1 MKIIHVLNTNKY
13 SGAENVAITTIN
25 QMKKDNDIV
34 YVSPDGKIRE
44 YLEENNIMFEPI
56 KKISISE
63 LRRVI
68 KKYNPDII
76 HAHDFTA
83 SVISAFV
90 CGKKKLIS
98 HIHNNV
104 KWLRTVN
111 LYSLLYLISSIK
123 YNKILLVSESI
134 IKEYI
139 FKKFIQKKV
148 KIIGNP
154 IDINKIIERANEF
167 EEKENYDIIFLGR
180 FSKEKNPTKFISLIK
195 EISKDI
201 NIKAIMIGD
210 GELKDECKKLIE
222 QYNMKDLIE
231 IKDFQKNPYPIL
243 KKAKILCMTSEW
255 EGYGLVAIEALTLS
269 KPVVATEVGGIPT
282 IVTSDCGVITNDI
295 NNMKNEIKKLLNDS
309 KYYEEKSINALERA
323 EKLNN
328 IDTYIS
334 NLINIYV
341 N

>member
-1 MKIIHVLNTNKY
+1 
-13 SGAENVAITTIN
+13 
-25 QMKKDNDIV
+25 
-34 YVSPDGKIRE
+34 
-44 YLEENNIMFEPI
+44 
-56 KKISISE
+56 
-63 LRRVI
+63 
-68 KKYNPDII
+68 
-76 HAHDFTA
+76 
-83 SVISAFV
+83 
-90 CGKKKLIS
+90 
-98 HIHNNV
+98 
-104 KWLRTVN
+104 
-111 LYSLLYLISSIK
+111 
-123 YNKILLVSESI
+123 
-134 IKEYI
+134 
-139 FKKFIQKKV
+139 
-148 KIIGNP
+148 
-154 IDINKIIERANEF
+154 
-167 EEKENYDIIFLGR
+167 
-180 FSKEKNPTKFISLIK
+180 
-195 EISKDI
+195 
-201 NIKAIMIGD
+201 MIGD